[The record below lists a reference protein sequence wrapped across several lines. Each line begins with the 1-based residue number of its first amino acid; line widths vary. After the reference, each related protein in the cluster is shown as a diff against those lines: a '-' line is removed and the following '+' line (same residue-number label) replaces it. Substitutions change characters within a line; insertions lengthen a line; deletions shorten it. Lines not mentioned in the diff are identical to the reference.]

1 MSPTL
6 DTSRPVI
13 LLDGGSRLDLG
24 IVRSLG
30 LAGVPVHLLCSDSR
44 SITTTSRYVTAVH
57 DFPPRDAS
65 VEERLAQLCSTAR
78 ALSPRAVILPTGDSA
93 LQFLSACRDGF
104 ADLVDH
110 DLPPAEV
117 VDRCI
122 RKDRFAYWA
131 AHAGV
136 PVPPTFVPRDAAD
149 VRAAAGGLAFPVFV
163 KPWVH
168 EHWDRLPPGIV
179 GHVRGERVD
188 SAGDLVRLFDRLE
201 GQGNGADHAVVQQ
214 FVPGTDREH
223 VDVHAYIDG
232 AGRVLGVF
240 SARKLRIWPPHRGL
254 GVLVRSE
261 RLPAAVEVTL
271 CALQR
276 LGVTGMA
283 NVNLKFDPTRGAY
296 RLFEINCR
304 YSTWTELPTRCGCN
318 FPLVAYAAITGQE
331 PPSLH
336 QREGTEWLDFERDW
350 DAMATYRRER
360 EWSWTSYFG
369 SLVHVRHGAFF
380 AWDDPAPFFSSLARR
395 VSGPAIQ

>member
-1 MSPTL
+1 VSPTL
-6 DTSRPVI
+6 DTSRPVL

-30 LAGVPVHLLCSDSR
+30 LAGVPVHLLCADSH
-44 SITTTSRYVTAVH
+44 SITATSRYVTAVH
-57 DFPPRDAS
+57 PFPPREAS
-65 VEERLAQLCSTAR
+65 AESCLRQLRATAR
-78 ALSPRAVILPTGDSA
+78 ALSPRPIILPTGDQA
-93 LQFLSACRDGF
+93 LQFLSDRRDDF

-110 DLPPAEV
+110 DLPAAAV
-117 VDRCI
+117 VDHCI
-122 RKDRFAYWA
+122 RKDRFARWA
-131 AHAGV
+131 ARAGV
-136 PVPPTFVPRDAAD
+136 PVPPTFVPRDAAH
-149 VRAAAGGLAFPVFV
+149 VRAAAGDMAFPVFV

-168 EHWDRLPPGIV
+168 EHWDRLPLGIV

-188 SAGDLVRLFDRLE
+188 SAADLIGLFDQLE
-201 GQGNGADHAVVQQ
+201 SQGNDAHHAVVQQ

-232 AGRVLGVF
+232 AGSVLGAF

-261 RLPAAVEVTL
+261 RLSAAVEVTL

-283 NVNLKFDPTRGAY
+283 NVNLKFDPIRGAY
-296 RLFEINCR
+296 RVLEINCR

-331 PPSLH
+331 PPLLH
-336 QREGTEWLDFERDW
+336 QREGIEWLDFKRDW
-350 DAMATYRRER
+350 EAMATYRREH
-360 EWSWTSYFG
+360 EWSWLAYFG
-369 SLVHVRHGAFF
+369 SLVNVRHGAFF

-395 VSGPAIQ
+395 VTGPAIQ

>member
-1 MSPTL
+1 MAAPPRQAPPLQRPAASPPGYVVSPTL

-78 ALSPRAVILPTGDSA
+78 GLSPRPVILPTGDRA

-110 DLPPAEV
+110 DLPPTEV

-149 VRAAAGGLAFPVFV
+149 VRAAAGDLAFPVFV

-188 SAGDLVRLFDRLE
+188 SPADLVRLFDRLH
-201 GQGNGADHAVVQQ
+201 G
-214 FVPGTDREH
+214 PGH
-223 VDVHAYIDG
+223 G
-232 AGRVLGVF
+232 AGTAAGHPVG
-240 SARKLRIWPPHRGL
+240 
-254 GVLVRSE
+254 
-261 RLPAAVEVTL
+261 PAAD
-271 CALQR
+271 R
-276 LGVTGMA
+276 
-283 NVNLKFDPTRGAY
+283 
-296 RLFEINCR
+296 
-304 YSTWTELPTRCGCN
+304 
-318 FPLVAYAAITGQE
+318 
-331 PPSLH
+331 
-336 QREGTEWLDFERDW
+336 
-350 DAMATYRRER
+350 
-360 EWSWTSYFG
+360 
-369 SLVHVRHGAFF
+369 
-380 AWDDPAPFFSSLARR
+380 AP
-395 VSGPAIQ
+395 

>member
-1 MSPTL
+1 MAAPPRQAPPLQRPAASTRGYLVIRAL
-6 DTSRPVI
+6 DTSRPAI

-122 RKDRFAYWA
+122 RKDRFACWA

-163 KPWVH
+163 KPWVPG
-168 EHWDRLPPGIV
+168 HWDGLPPGIV

-188 SAGDLVRLFDRLE
+188 SAADLVRLFDRLE
-201 GQGNGADHAVVQQ
+201 GPGNGADHAGGPQ
-214 FVPGTDREH
+214 
-223 VDVHAYIDG
+223 
-232 AGRVLGVF
+232 VL
-240 SARKLRIWPPHRGL
+240 P
-254 GVLVRSE
+254 
-261 RLPAAVEVTL
+261 
-271 CALQR
+271 
-276 LGVTGMA
+276 
-283 NVNLKFDPTRGAY
+283 
-296 RLFEINCR
+296 
-304 YSTWTELPTRCGCN
+304 
-318 FPLVAYAAITGQE
+318 
-331 PPSLH
+331 
-336 QREGTEWLDFERDW
+336 
-350 DAMATYRRER
+350 
-360 EWSWTSYFG
+360 
-369 SLVHVRHGAFF
+369 
-380 AWDDPAPFFSSLARR
+380 
-395 VSGPAIQ
+395 